1 MNNTELYAALGVSTE
16 ATPEEIKKAYKN
28 LTKIHHPDVEGGS
41 EEIFKKIAAA
51 YDVLG
56 KPERRKEY
64 DLTGKKD
71 FKDLF
76 LTQFSDFICN
86 MIIPMLNEDTD
97 NPMDASIEFLNNS
110 LERFEKKIKEI
121 EKQVKHLNEKVE
133 RITRPDNEANFIKSV
148 ILTTIEKM
156 EQSEAAV
163 KEEIKLVH
171 KIINEIKNYKYNEED
186 NLDNKGFITF
196 DYNPFR

>member
-1 MNNTELYAALGVSTE
+1 M
-16 ATPEEIKKAYKN
+16 
-28 LTKIHHPDVEGGS
+28 
-41 EEIFKKIAAA
+41 
-51 YDVLG
+51 LG

-64 DLTGKKD
+64 DLTGKTD

-86 MIIPMLNEDTD
+86 IIIPMLNEDTA

-110 LERFEKKIKEI
+110 LEKFEKKIKEI
-121 EKQVKHLNEKVE
+121 EKQVNHLNKKVE

-156 EQSEAAV
+156 EQSAV
-163 KEEIKLVH
+163 SVKGEIDLVNKL
-171 KIINEIKNYKYNEED
+171 INEIKNYKYSEED
-186 NLDNKGFITF
+186 RITAKGFITF